1 MIHMQY
7 TTLHDIKRVITSFEN
22 SINKAS
28 NKANANNKASNAN
41 NTSKASKDLLVSDS
55 TCKGLYLYLRQNK
68 QGISKAFIFKYKSSN
83 RIYKLTIGQY
93 PHISLDKAR
102 DITTEYNAILQS
114 LEFKEKGLSLKDY
127 LQYMQD
133 KYKNAKLTFNHVF
146 TEWIEKQSIRETTKK
161 QYIHQS
167 KPLLKVFGNK
177 LIQDITKN
185 DIVEFLQ
192 SYQVRKKLKT
202 CYDLYRSLKRVFD
215 YCIAY
220 DYMEYSVCD
229 RIKYKI
235 IFKLPKT
242 KHHKAIHEKDLKDFV
257 LYSNKALFNDSDMH
271 AYSDKFTKYK
281 TLDYR
286 LFAVMYKFNMYI
298 PLRIHNILNLE
309 WGDIDFK
316 NKMLVIPAYK
326 MKLNKEFK
334 LPLSSQALEI
344 LDFMYKQKLDKYVFS
359 CALSDKVRLQ
369 RSFYNALNE
378 YLELEKQG
386 LIARDTQRKLANKYL
401 VSYSSLRDLIQRYKK
416 DNTIKDKY
424 KKSVDNAYNKP
435 LLYWSYKEFLTTHKL
450 NTPHR
455 IRSTFSTILY
465 DLTPKHKLDFTIIE
479 MCLAHSVGNMVI
491 QSYNHSERMQER
503 RELMQFWANYI
514 DKLAHENTL
523 QQVVN
528 NSDLYV
534 LNPTNDDDT
543 LRF

>member
-28 NKANANNKASNAN
+28 NKANANN
-41 NTSKASKDLLVSDS
+41 KASKDLLVSDS

-102 DITTEYNAILQS
+102 DITTEYNSILQS

-133 KYKNAKLTFNHVF
+133 KDKNAKLTFNHVF
-146 TEWIEKQSIRETTKK
+146 TEWIEKRDIRDVTKQGYK
-161 QYIHQS
+161 NNI
-167 KPLLKVFGNK
+167 KPFLAKFGNT
-177 LIQDITKN
+177 LIQDITKS
-185 DIVEFLQ
+185 DIIEFLQ
-192 SYQVRKKLKT
+192 SYQVRDKLAI
-202 CYDLYRSLKRVFD
+202 CFQIFAIIRQVFK
-215 YCIAY
+215 YCVSY
-220 DYMEYSVCD
+220 DYIEYSVCD
-229 RIKYKI
+229 RFEYKI
-235 IFKLPKT
+235 LFKPRNKKRHYKT
-242 KHHKAIHEKDLKDFV
+242 IHEKDLKDFV
-257 LYSNKALFNDSDMH
+257 IYSNKALFNDLDIH
-271 AYSDKFTKYK
+271 KHNDKFTKYK

-298 PLRIHNILNLE
+298 PLRIHNILTLE
-309 WGDIDFK
+309 WSFIDFK

-344 LDFMYKQKLDKYVFS
+344 LEFMYKQKLDKYVFS
-359 CALSDKVRLQ
+359 CALSDKVRMQ
-369 RSFYNALNE
+369 RQIIKGLDE
-378 YLELEKQG
+378 YLELQKQG
-386 LIARDTQRKLANKYL
+386 LITRQTKTKLANKYKIPYA
-401 VSYSSLRDLIQRYKK
+401 SIKAFICRYLQ

-435 LLYWSYKEFLTTHKL
+435 LLYWSYKEYLNIHKL
-450 NTPHR
+450 NAPHR

-503 RELMQFWANYI
+503 RELMQFWADYI

-523 QQVVN
+523 QQVAN

-534 LNPTNDDDT
+534 LNPTNDDNDT

>member
-1 MIHMQY
+1 MQY

-22 SINKAS
+22 SMNKAS
-28 NKANANNKASNAN
+28 NKANANN
-41 NTSKASKDLLVSDS
+41 KASKDLLVSDS

-68 QGISKAFIFKYKSSN
+68 KGISKAFIFKYKSSD
-83 RIYKLTIGQY
+83 RIYKLTLGQY

-102 DITTEYNAILQS
+102 DITTEYNSILQS

-133 KYKNAKLTFNHVF
+133 KYKNAKITFKYVF

-161 QYIHQS
+161 QYIRKS

-185 DIVEFLQ
+185 DILEFLQ
-192 SYQVRKKLKT
+192 RYQIRGKLNT
-202 CYDLYRSLKRVFD
+202 CYELYRALKRVFD

-220 DYMEYSVCD
+220 DYIEYSVCD

-235 IFKLPKT
+235 IFKLPKV
-242 KHHKAIHEKDLKDFV
+242 KHHKAILEKDLKDFV
-257 LYSNKALFNDSDMH
+257 LYSNKALFNDLDIH
-271 AYSDKFTKYK
+271 TYKDKFTKYK

-286 LFAVMYKFNMYI
+286 LFAIMYKFNMYM
-298 PLRIHNILNLE
+298 PLRIHNVISLE
-309 WGDIDFK
+309 WSHVDFK

-334 LPLSSQALEI
+334 LPLSSQALKI

-359 CALSDKVRLQ
+359 HALSDKVRLQ
-369 RSFYNALNE
+369 RAFYNALNE
-378 YLELEKQG
+378 YIQIQKQG
-386 LIARDTQRKLANKYL
+386 LITRQTRTKLANKYKIP
-401 VSYSSLRDLIQRYKK
+401 YASLKTFICCYLQ

-435 LLYWSYKEFLTTHKL
+435 LSYWGYKEFLTTHKL

-503 RELMQFWANYI
+503 LELMQFWADYI

-523 QQVVN
+523 QQVAN
-528 NSDLYV
+528 NSDLY
-534 LNPTNDDDT
+534 LFNPTDDSDT

>member
-1 MIHMQY
+1 MQY
-7 TTLHDIKRVITSFEN
+7 TTLHDIKRIITSFEN

-28 NKANANNKASNAN
+28 NVKAIFAN
-41 NTSKASKDLLVSDS
+41 DS
-55 TCKGLYLYLRQNK
+55 LHKGLYLHVRLNK
-68 QGISKAFIFKYKSSN
+68 QGINKAFIFRYKVN
-83 RIYKLTIGQY
+83 NKVFTITIGQY

-102 DITTEYNAILQS
+102 DITTEYNSILQS

-133 KYKNAKLTFNHVF
+133 KDKNAKLTFNHVF
-146 TEWIEKQSIRETTKK
+146 NEWIQKQSIRETTKK

-185 DIVEFLQ
+185 DILEFLQ
-192 SYQVRKKLKT
+192 SYQVRKKLNI
-202 CYDLYRSLKRVFD
+202 CYQLYRALKRVFD

-220 DYMEYSVCD
+220 DYIEYSVCD

-235 IFKLPKT
+235 IFKLPKA

-257 LYSNKALFNDSDMH
+257 IYSNKALFNDLDIHKHNDISRTTR
-271 AYSDKFTKYK
+271 YL

-286 LFAVMYKFNMYI
+286 LFAIMYKFNMYI
-298 PLRIHNILNLE
+298 PLRIHNILSLE
-309 WGDIDFK
+309 WSFIDFK
-316 NKMLVIPAYK
+316 NKMLVIPAYR

-344 LDFMYKQKLDKYVFS
+344 LEFMYKQKLDKYVFS

-369 RSFYNALNE
+369 RSLYNALNE
-378 YLELEKQG
+378 YIQLQKQG
-386 LIARDTQRKLANKYL
+386 LITRQTKTKLANKYKIPYA
-401 VSYSSLRDLIQRYKK
+401 SIKAFICRYLQ

-424 KKSVDNAYNKP
+424 KKFIDNALHKHTK
-435 LLYWSYKEFLTTHKL
+435 YKDYTNFLTTHKL
-450 NTPHR
+450 NAPHR

-503 RELMQFWANYI
+503 LELMQFWANYI

-523 QQVVN
+523 QQVAN

>member
-1 MIHMQY
+1 MQY

-22 SINKAS
+22 SMNKAS
-28 NKANANNKASNAN
+28 NKANANNKAS
-41 NTSKASKDLLVSDS
+41 KDLLVSDS
-55 TCKGLYLYLRQNK
+55 TYKGLYLYLRQNK
-68 QGISKAFIFKYKSSN
+68 KGISKAFIFKYKSSD
-83 RIYKLTIGQY
+83 RIYKLTLGQY

-102 DITTEYNAILQS
+102 DITTEYNSILQS

-133 KYKNAKLTFNHVF
+133 KYKNAKLTFKHVF

-161 QYIHQS
+161 QYMHQS
-167 KPLLKVFGNK
+167 KLLLKVFGNK

-185 DIVEFLQ
+185 DILEFLQ
-192 SYQVRKKLKT
+192 RYQIRGKLAK
-202 CYDLYRSLKRVFD
+202 CYQLYRILRRVFD

-220 DYMEYSVCD
+220 DYIEYNICD

-235 IFKLPKT
+235 IFKLPKA

-257 LYSNKALFNDSDMH
+257 LYSNKALFNDLDIHKHNDISKTTR
-271 AYSDKFTKYK
+271 YL

-286 LFAVMYKFNMYI
+286 LFAIMYKFNMYM
-298 PLRIHNILNLE
+298 PLRIHNVISLE
-309 WGDIDFK
+309 WSHVDFK

-334 LPLSSQALEI
+334 LPLSSQALKI

-359 CALSDKVRLQ
+359 YALSDKVRLQ
-369 RSFYNALNE
+369 RAFYNALNE
-378 YLELEKQG
+378 YIQLQKQG
-386 LIARDTQRKLANKYL
+386 LITENTQRKLAKKYL
-401 VSYSSLRDLIQRYKK
+401 LSYFSIKDLIQKYRK
-416 DNTIKDKY
+416 DNSIKDKY
-424 KKSVDNAYNKP
+424 KKFIDNALHNHANYSAYTKFI
-435 LLYWSYKEFLTTHKL
+435 KTHKL
-450 NTPHR
+450 NAPHR

-503 RELMQFWANYI
+503 LELMQFWADYI

-528 NSDLYV
+528 NSDLY
-534 LNPTNDDDT
+534 LFNPTDDSDT

>member
-1 MIHMQY
+1 MQY

-28 NKANANNKASNAN
+28 NKANANN
-41 NTSKASKDLLVSDS
+41 KASKDLLVSDS

-102 DITTEYNAILQS
+102 DITTEYNSILQS

-133 KYKNAKLTFNHVF
+133 KYKNAKLTFKYVF

-202 CYDLYRSLKRVFD
+202 CYDLYRALKRVFD

-271 AYSDKFTKYK
+271 TYSDKFTKYK

-286 LFAVMYKFNMYI
+286 LFAIMYKFNMYI

-344 LDFMYKQKLDKYVFS
+344 LEFMYKQKLDKYVFS

-435 LLYWSYKEFLTTHKL
+435 LSYWGYKEFLTTHKL

-479 MCLAHSVGNMVI
+479 MCLAHSVGNLVI

-523 QQVVN
+523 QQVAN

>member
-1 MIHMQY
+1 MQY

-28 NKANANNKASNAN
+28 NKANANN
-41 NTSKASKDLLVSDS
+41 KASKDLLVSDS

-102 DITTEYNAILQS
+102 DITTEYNSILQS

-133 KYKNAKLTFNHVF
+133 KDKNAKLTFKYVF

-161 QYIHQS
+161 QYIRKS

-192 SYQVRKKLKT
+192 SYQVGGKLNT
-202 CYDLYRSLKRVFD
+202 CCELYRALKRVFD

-220 DYMEYSVCD
+220 DYIEYSVCD

-235 IFKLPKT
+235 IFKLPKA

-257 LYSNKALFNDSDMH
+257 IYSNKALFNDSDMH
-271 AYSDKFTKYK
+271 TYSDKFTKYK

-286 LFAVMYKFNMYI
+286 LFAIMYKFNMYI
-298 PLRIHNILNLE
+298 PLRIHNILTLE
-309 WGDIDFK
+309 WSFIDFK

-344 LDFMYKQKLDKYVFS
+344 LEFMYKQKLDKYVFS
-359 CALSDKVRLQ
+359 CALSDKVRMQ

-378 YLELEKQG
+378 YIQLQKQG
-386 LIARDTQRKLANKYL
+386 LIARGTQRKLANKYKI
-401 VSYSSLRDLIQRYKK
+401 SYTSITAFICRYLQ

-435 LLYWSYKEFLTTHKL
+435 LSYWGYKEFLTTHKL

-523 QQVVN
+523 QQVAN

-534 LNPTNDDDT
+534 LNPTTDNDT

>member
-1 MIHMQY
+1 MQY

-28 NKANANNKASNAN
+28 NKANANN
-41 NTSKASKDLLVSDS
+41 KASKDLLVSDS

-102 DITTEYNAILQS
+102 DITTEYNSILQS

-133 KYKNAKLTFNHVF
+133 KDKNAKITFNHVF

-202 CYDLYRSLKRVFD
+202 CYDLYRALKRVFD

-220 DYMEYSVCD
+220 DYIEYSVCD

-235 IFKLPKT
+235 IFKPRNKKRHYKT
-242 KHHKAIHEKDLKDFV
+242 IHEDELKSFV
-257 LYSNKALFNDSDMH
+257 LYSNKALFNDLDIHKHNDISRTTR
-271 AYSDKFTKYK
+271 YL

-286 LFAVMYKFNMYI
+286 LFAIMYKFNMYI
-298 PLRIHNILNLE
+298 PLRIHNILTLE
-309 WGDIDFK
+309 WSFIDFK

-344 LDFMYKQKLDKYVFS
+344 LEFMYKQKLDKYVFS
-359 CALSDKVRLQ
+359 CALSDKVRMQ
-369 RSFYNALNE
+369 RSLYNALNE
-378 YLELEKQG
+378 YIQLQKQG
-386 LIARDTQRKLANKYL
+386 LITRQTRTKLANKYKIPYASFKTFIYCYL
-401 VSYSSLRDLIQRYKK
+401 Q

-503 RELMQFWANYI
+503 RELMQFWADYI

-523 QQVVN
+523 QQVAN

-534 LNPTNDDDT
+534 LNPTNDDNDT

>member
-1 MIHMQY
+1 
-7 TTLHDIKRVITSFEN
+7 
-22 SINKAS
+22 
-28 NKANANNKASNAN
+28 
-41 NTSKASKDLLVSDS
+41 
-55 TCKGLYLYLRQNK
+55 
-68 QGISKAFIFKYKSSN
+68 
-83 RIYKLTIGQY
+83 
-93 PHISLDKAR
+93 
-102 DITTEYNAILQS
+102 
-114 LEFKEKGLSLKDY
+114 
-127 LQYMQD
+127 MQD
-133 KYKNAKLTFNHVF
+133 KDKDKNAKLTFKYVF
-146 TEWIEKQSIRETTKK
+146 NEWIEKQSIRETTKK
-161 QYIHQS
+161 QYMHQS

-185 DIVEFLQ
+185 DILEFLQ
-192 SYQVRKKLKT
+192 RYQVRGKLAI
-202 CYDLYRSLKRVFD
+202 CYQLYRMLRRVFD

-220 DYMEYSVCD
+220 DYIEYSVCD

-235 IFKLPKT
+235 IFKLPDV
-242 KHHKAIHEKDLKDFV
+242 KHHKAILEKDLKDFV
-257 LYSNKALFNDSDMH
+257 IYSNKALFNDLDIHKHNDISRTTR
-271 AYSDKFTKYK
+271 YL

-286 LFAVMYKFNMYI
+286 LFAIMYKFNMYM

-344 LDFMYKQKLDKYVFS
+344 LEFMYKQKLDKYVFS
-359 CALSDKVRLQ
+359 CALSDKVRMQ
-369 RSFYNALNE
+369 RSLYNALNE
-378 YLELEKQG
+378 YIQLQKQG
-386 LIARDTQRKLANKYL
+386 LITENTQRKLANKYL
-401 VSYSSLRDLIQRYKK
+401 VSYSSIRDLIHRYKK
-416 DNTIKDKY
+416 DNSIKDKY
-424 KKSVDNAYNKP
+424 KKFIDNALHNHTK
-435 LLYWSYKEFLTTHKL
+435 YKAYTNFLTTHKL

-514 DKLAHENTL
+514 DNLAHENTL
-523 QQVVN
+523 QQVAN

-534 LNPTNDDDT
+534 LNPTNDDNDT